1 MLIPLRFK
9 VLMCETTLCN
19 VDVDNFVGSNDAFDP
34 MVNNSAMVAEAIL
47 HDILYVVYSYCIA
60 MYVTIDS
67 NVANIPQLIASKI
80 GQSSARWCSD
90 LNVCDAFTELRNNGG
105 KIDSNQ
111 NAMQVYFNTPISMST
126 DVDEYTMP
134 PNTIH
139 FVYLDYAINTYAL
152 RMILNN
158 IKKLR
163 NVIIITNGNSYSYGQ
178 YVLTVGNCT
187 LDDIA
192 DVISGIIVV
201 HIREN
206 RTVDE
211 RELVALICGET
222 CDSTT
227 CRTTESKKYN
237 IYNILDSKR
246 VNYGEI
252 PDCYECKI

>member
-1 MLIPLRFK
+1 
-9 VLMCETTLCN
+9 
-19 VDVDNFVGSNDAFDP
+19 
-34 MVNNSAMVAEAIL
+34 
-47 HDILYVVYSYCIA
+47 

-80 GQSSARWCSD
+80 GQSSIRWCSD

-126 DVDEYTMP
+126 DVEEYTMP

-139 FVYLDYAINTYAL
+139 FVYLDYAVNTYAL

-163 NVIIITNGNSYSYGQ
+163 NVIIITNGSSYSYGQ

-227 CRTTESKKYN
+227 CRATESKNTIFITSWIRNASIMVKYQTVMN
-237 IYNILDSKR
+237 ARFNFFALLPILSDILVDDGFNVANVLISKVFRVVCRNVGSEVIYNTDCKR
-246 VNYGEI
+246 YGI
-252 PDCYECKI
+252 SVST